1 LGDCS
6 AGIKA
11 PPAGEES
18 APVREPLP
26 TEVNPTSE
34 SPVSVA
40 GAADTH
46 SVPALREQLDQAVAT
61 GPRAVTGLTD
71 LCSSVSTVEGAFV

>member
-1 LGDCS
+1 
-6 AGIKA
+6 
-11 PPAGEES
+11 
-18 APVREPLP
+18 VRETLP
-26 TEVNPTSE
+26 TEENRTSE

-40 GAADTH
+40 GAADVH
-46 SVPALREQLDQAVAT
+46 SVPVSREFDQAVTT

>member
-1 LGDCS
+1 M

-11 PPAGEES
+11 PPVGEES
-18 APVREPLP
+18 APVRETLP
-26 TEVNPTSE
+26 TEENRTSE

-40 GAADTH
+40 GAADVH
-46 SVPALREQLDQAVAT
+46 SVPVSCEQLYQAVAT

-71 LCSSVSTVEGAFV
+71 LCFSVSTVEGAFV